1 MLDRKTLLIFL
12 LFFVAVVQCLGHT
25 INYDFSTLSKT
36 DVGFIYLKMGYT
48 HILPFGLDHVL
59 FVLGLFFLNP
69 KIKSVIWQ
77 ATAFTI
83 AHSLTLGLAI
93 YGYIHPLSS
102 IIEPIIALSIL
113 FLAIENIF
121 HNTKT
126 SVHSNNQFN
135 QQNQFNPGI
144 RWWRI
149 LVVFAFG
156 LIHGCG
162 FASALTE
169 VGLPE
174 NNYLLALATFN
185 IGVELGQIT
194 VIFLAWMIV
203 GKWFSEKIWYRSRIV
218 IPISVCIGCI
228 ALYWTIERT
237 FVF

>member
-1 MLDRKTLLIFL
+1 MFNRKTFLIF
-12 LFFVAVVQCLGHT
+12 FFFFIAVVQCLGHT

-83 AHSLTLGLAI
+83 AHSITLGLAI
-93 YGYIHPLSS
+93 YGFIHPLSS
-102 IIEPIIALSIL
+102 IIESIIALSIL
-113 FLAIENIF
+113 FLAIENIL

-126 SVHSNNQFN
+126 SIQSNNQSN
-135 QQNQFNPGI
+135 QLNKFNPGL
-144 RWWRI
+144 WRI
-149 LVVFAFG
+149 LIVFAFG

-203 GKWFSEKIWYRSRIV
+203 GKWFSEKPWYRKKIV
-218 IPISVCIGCI
+218 IPVSVFIGCV
-228 ALYWTIERT
+228 ALYWTLERT
-237 FVF
+237 FSF